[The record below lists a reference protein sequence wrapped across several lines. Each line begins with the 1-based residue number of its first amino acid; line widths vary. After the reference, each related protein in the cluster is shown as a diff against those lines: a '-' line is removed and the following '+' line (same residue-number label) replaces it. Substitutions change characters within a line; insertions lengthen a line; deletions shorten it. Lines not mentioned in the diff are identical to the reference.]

1 MSKLFELR
9 NLCGFDI
16 TRPVCDMAAFF
27 DYEPE
32 SAEGSSDILTT
43 DSFTANAE
51 QANKMRAVLSVV
63 YADAEHQVK
72 ATLELDNSSFSSTQ
86 LCQLE
91 QDNRPTGGELTRCV
105 KLAVVDVFEQAT
117 GAKPAMPWGILTGV
131 RPGKLAHKLLD
142 AGKTAAEL
150 PDYLK
155 QAYLLP
161 QEQGSMLA
169 AIAAKQKQILSDST
183 RFQDAGIYIGVPY
196 CPSRCSYCS
205 FPAGIVPQ
213 DEESQQNFVNLI
225 EQDVQNVV
233 QLLGMHSLSIKS
245 LYIGGGTPTSLNDK
259 VFARLLEVVGKY
271 LHFSSVKEFTV
282 EAGRPDC
289 FSKAKLAAMEAAGVD
304 RISVNPQT
312 FHDKTLQ
319 LIGRK
324 HTVADFYR
332 AYDEVR
338 QSSIPIVNVDLI
350 IGLPGENAEEISF
363 SLKKA
368 VELAPENLTIHTLT
382 LKRSAALFG
391 SKIQLPA
398 EQAAELV
405 EQGRQLAA
413 SAGLEAYYLYRQHYM
428 LGHLA
433 NIGYAKAGTESIY
446 NIQMME
452 ERHPVIGVGPSSST
466 KLPLADGHHL
476 RRMNMPKNVAVY
488 GNGLG
493 EFCRKREELFR

>member
-1 MSKLFELR
+1 MSTYFSLR
-9 NLCGFDI
+9 NLCGFEI

-27 DYEPE
+27 DYEL
-32 SAEGSSDILTT
+32 AVASDQEDAHL
-43 DSFTANAE
+43 
-51 QANKMRAVLSVV
+51 AVLSITYDREAYLVT
-63 YADAEHQVK
+63 ASLIDTDK
-72 ATLELDNSSFSSTQ
+72 SFSSAQ
-86 LCQLE
+86 QCQLE
-91 QDNRPTGGELTRCV
+91 QESEPTGGELTRCV
-105 KLAVVDVFEQAT
+105 KLAVVDVLSQAT
-117 GAKPAMPWGILTGV
+117 SEQPVMPWGILTGV

-142 AGKTAAEL
+142 SGIAAAEL
-150 PDYLK
+150 PNYLEK
-155 QAYLLP
+155 AYLLP
-161 QEQGSMLA
+161 QEQGSMLTN
-169 AIAAKQKQILSDST
+169 IAVKQKKILPDST
-183 RFQDAGIYIGVPY
+183 RLRDAGIYIGVPY

-233 QLLGMHSLSIKS
+233 QLLGVHSLSIKS

-271 LHFSSVKEFTV
+271 LHFPSVQEFTV

-289 FSKAKLAAMEAAGVD
+289 FSKAKLAAMEAAGVA

-324 HTVADFYR
+324 HTVNDFYR
-332 AYDEVR
+332 AYAEVR
-338 QSSIPIVNVDLI
+338 KSSIPIVNVDLI
-350 IGLPGENAEEISF
+350 IGLPGENAEEISY

-405 EQGRQLAA
+405 EQGRQLA
-413 SAGLEAYYLYRQHYM
+413 SAIGLEPYYLYRQHYM

-488 GNGLG
+488 ASGLS

>member
-1 MSKLFELR
+1 MSMYFSLQ
-9 NLCGFDI
+9 NLCGFEI

-27 DYEPE
+27 DYEL
-32 SAEGSSDILTT
+32 AENEAVPSTEEYVAK
-43 DSFTANAE
+43 TAGAE
-51 QANKMRAVLSVV
+51 LAVLTVAYDEQERGISTALALDSNR
-63 YADAEHQVK
+63 YTSTKLCHVK
-72 ATLELDNSSFSSTQ
+72 QGKE
-86 LCQLE
+86 
-91 QDNRPTGGELTRCV
+91 PTSGELTRCV
-105 KLAVVDVFEQAT
+105 KLAVVDAFEQFT
-117 GAKPAMPWGILTGV
+117 NTSPAMPWGVLTGV

-142 AGKTAAEL
+142 GGLTAADL
-150 PDYLK
+150 PRYLEK
-155 QAYLLP
+155 AYLLP
-161 QEQGSMLA
+161 RQQGNLLTN
-169 AIAAKQKQILSDST
+169 IAVKQKRILPDSS
-183 RFQDAGIYIGVPY
+183 RFTDAGIYIGVPY

-225 EQDVQNVV
+225 EQDVLNVV
-233 QLLGMHSLSIKS
+233 QLLGMHSLSIRS

-259 VFARLLEVVGKY
+259 VFARLLEVVRKH
-271 LHFSSVKEFTV
+271 LHFPEVAEFTV

-319 LIGRK
+319 LIGRR
-324 HTVADFYR
+324 HSVADFYR
-332 AYDEVR
+332 AYEEVR
-338 QSSIPIVNVDLI
+338 QSSIPVVNMDLI
-350 IGLPGENAEEISF
+350 IGLPGETAEDIAL
-363 SLKKA
+363 SLQKA

-398 EQAAELV
+398 EQGAELV
-405 EQGRQLAA
+405 ERGRRLA
-413 SAGLEAYYLYRQHYM
+413 SAIGLEPYYLYRQHYM

-433 NIGYAKAGTESIY
+433 NIGYAKPGTESIY

-488 GNGLG
+488 GQGLA

>member
-1 MSKLFELR
+1 MSRLLSLH
-9 NLCGFDI
+9 NLCGFSV

-27 DYEPE
+27 DYELLE
-32 SAEGSSDILTT
+32 LEEQTNALQGADSILTVAYNEEEHKISAALEEGSSFFKSVKLCYREGQ
-43 DSFTANAE
+43 AE
-51 QANKMRAVLSVV
+51 
-63 YADAEHQVK
+63 
-72 ATLELDNSSFSSTQ
+72 
-86 LCQLE
+86 
-91 QDNRPTGGELTRCV
+91 PTGGELTRCV
-105 KLAVVDVFEQAT
+105 KLAVVDVLKQAT
-117 GAKPAMPWGILTGV
+117 GAAPEMPWGILTGV

-142 AGKTAAEL
+142 AGKMASEIPA
-150 PDYLK
+150 YLEH
-155 QAYLLP
+155 AYLLP
-161 QEQGSMLA
+161 RKQGKLLTE
-169 AIAAKQKQILSDST
+169 IVVKQNMILPDST
-183 RFQDAGIYIGVPY
+183 RLTDAGIYIGVPY

-233 QLLGMHSLSIKS
+233 QLLSMHSLSIKS

-271 LHFSSVKEFTV
+271 LHFPSVKEFTV

-289 FSKAKLAAMEAAGVD
+289 FSKVKLAAMEAAGVD

-319 LIGRK
+319 LIGRR
-324 HTVADFYR
+324 HSVDDFYR
-332 AYDEVR
+332 AYAEVR

-350 IGLPGENAEEISF
+350 IGLPGETAEDISY
-363 SLKKA
+363 SLRKA

-391 SKIQLPA
+391 STIQLPA

-405 EQGRQLAA
+405 EQGRQLA
-413 SAGLEAYYLYRQHYM
+413 SDIGLEPYYLYRQHYM

-433 NIGYAKAGTESIY
+433 NIGYAKPGTESIY

-476 RRMNMPKNVAVY
+476 HRMNMPKNVAVY
-488 GNGLG
+488 ASGLS

>member
-1 MSKLFELR
+1 MSMYFSLQ
-9 NLCGFDI
+9 NLCDFDI

-27 DYEPE
+27 DYELAPNQT
-32 SAEGSSDILTT
+32 AVEGRPDKGAQFTTISVAYDI
-43 DSFTANAE
+43 
-51 QANKMRAVLSVV
+51 QGHAV
-63 YADAEHQVK
+63 QVSLV
-72 ATLELDNSSFSSTQ
+72 AGEASFSAVAN
-86 LCQLE
+86 CQLE
-91 QDNRPTGGELTRCV
+91 QGSESEPTSGELTRCV
-105 KLAVVDVFEQAT
+105 KLAVVAVLEQAT
-117 GAKPAMPWGILTGV
+117 GARPSMPWGILTGV

-142 AGKTAAEL
+142 AGLAASTL
-150 PDYLK
+150 PDYLEG
-155 QAYLLP
+155 AYLLP
-161 QEQGSMLA
+161 QQQGRMLIQ
-169 AIAAKQKQILSDST
+169 IAVRQKQILSDSS
-183 RFQDAGIYIGVPY
+183 RFTDAGIYIGVPY

-225 EQDVQNVV
+225 EQDIQNVV

-245 LYIGGGTPTSLNDK
+245 LYIGGGTPTSLSDK
-259 VFARLLEVVGKY
+259 AFARLLEVVGKY
-271 LHFSSVKEFTV
+271 LRFPEVAEFTV

-289 FSKAKLAAMEAAGVD
+289 FSSNKLAAMEAAGVD

-319 LIGRK
+319 LIGRR
-324 HTVADFYR
+324 HSVDDFYR
-332 AYDEVR
+332 AYEEVR
-338 QSSIPIVNVDLI
+338 ASTIPVINVDLI
-350 IGLPGENAEEISF
+350 IGLPGENAEEISY

-405 EQGRQLAA
+405 EQGRELAA
-413 SAGLEAYYLYRQHYM
+413 SVGLEPYYLYRQHYM

-488 GNGLG
+488 GQGLAD
-493 EFCRKREELFR
+493 FCRKREELFR